1 MITRLLVELLLAVAV
16 GVAVYLAATGSARR
30 SAVPAGAPLKGF
42 AGWLLVLAIVQW
54 LAVLV
59 LAGDLL
65 RGGATLVEAIGHLAL
80 LGFVLATALAMM
92 RRHRLFPALLRIELV
107 LLVVLPTLFW
117 ATPETGSYVTEPKL
131 WIAAALRF
139 V

>member
-1 MITRLLVELLLAVAV
+1 M
-16 GVAVYLAATGSARR
+16 ARR
-30 SAVPAGAPLKGF
+30 AG
-42 AGWLLVLAIVQW
+42 

-139 V
+139 VATGLFAAAWFIYSLRSVRVRHTFV